1 MATKIYK
8 EKEIQLQD
16 GTAVTLRPMPIGRLR
31 RFMKVWEGFDNV
43 NDNEPDG
50 GLDIFVACSGIAL
63 EKELADQFDG
73 KTKGD
78 GDDVLS
84 ADYRE
89 YLEDVLDMD
98 TIYEI
103 MEICGGMKLNDPNLL
118 AAVARA
124 NQEAG
129 TN

>member
-8 EKEIQLQD
+8 EKEIALQD
-16 GTAVTLRPMPIGRLR
+16 GEVVTLRPMPIGRLR
-31 RFMKVWEGFDNV
+31 RFMAVWSGFEKIEED
-43 NDNEPDG
+43 DD
-50 GLDIFVACSGIAL
+50 GLDIFVDCSGIAL
-63 EKELADQFDG
+63 EGELKEKFEEG
-73 KTKGD
+73 TKGS
-78 GDDVLS
+78 GDSVLS
-84 ADYRE
+84 DAYRE

-118 AAVARA
+118 AAVQRM
-124 NQEAG
+124 NQEDG